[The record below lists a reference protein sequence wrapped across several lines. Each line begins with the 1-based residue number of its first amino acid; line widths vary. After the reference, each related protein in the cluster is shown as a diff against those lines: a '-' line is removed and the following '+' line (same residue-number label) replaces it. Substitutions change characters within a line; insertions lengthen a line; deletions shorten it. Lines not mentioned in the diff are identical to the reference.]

1 MTRTIHVA
9 APSRVAA
16 LLVAASFAATGV
28 SVLAAGS
35 ATATPGDPHKVWV
48 CKYVHKPGEDEV
60 LKGGKNPIHVDEA
73 ALTNDRGVEPQVGD
87 AFSDGQF
94 RSVVVSLDEQAPA
107 TECPADAAA
116 IHARAAAGRPAAATA
131 PATATPTPSATAVGT
146 GSPTPTVDA
155 AGTVVASPATPDA
168 PVALA
173 GAAVTDPQATV
184 ALDAVPA
191 LGDAA
196 PHTGGMG
203 QVTEES
209 RTADVLV
216 GAGLIAVAGALAG
229 AEVVRR
235 RRRRTAEVD

>member
-1 MTRTIHVA
+1 MTRTTHVA

-16 LLVAASFAATGV
+16 LLAAASFAATGV
-28 SVLAAGS
+28 SVLAAVS

-94 RSVVVSLDEQAPA
+94 RSVVVSLGEQAPA
-107 TECPADAAA
+107 TECPADADA
-116 IHARAAAGRPAAATA
+116 IRARAAAPRPAAATA
-131 PATATPTPSATAVGT
+131 PATATPTPSATT
-146 GSPTPTVDA
+146 TETSSPTPTVDA
-155 AGTVVASPATPDA
+155 AGTVVATPATPDA

-203 QVTEES
+203 QVTTES
-209 RTADVLV
+209 RTGDVLV